1 MSRGP
6 RRQPPPRRPGRA
18 GDTDEYPL
26 IGPSGRAGD
35 TTAFP
40 LIGEAGV
47 PVISAPIAL
56 PEQPVQPRIEPEI
69 EVDLPPDDARED
81 DRESTTQAAPEEPLT
96 GATAAARAG
105 RGIAIAALV
114 LMVGNILSRL
124 LGLVREQVTASL
136 FGTGDTIA
144 AFTIADNIHTMLF
157 DLVISGM
164 MQAALIPVLSEY
176 ASEERRDELRRITGA
191 LHTLAFIVVGCV
203 VVLLQVFAPAAVRV
217 MTMLGGG
224 EEARGAETFAL
235 TVELVRWILPAVL
248 LLATS
253 TILMSTLFALQRFT
267 LPSLSL
273 SLRNIAIVFSALTLG
288 RTAFGIR
295 ALAVGIVLGA
305 LLLIVV
311 QLPGLR
317 DALPKPNF
325 HFRHPAIRKIGLLY
339 LPIFIG
345 LFANTVALIVDRN
358 LAWGASPDALGAM
371 RYATTLNQMVLG
383 LVAAAISLASLPA
396 LSRFMAA
403 GDEEAYWATLARG
416 LRMVTVLVVPAT
428 FGLAVLSWPAVQ
440 LIFQHGATQREN
452 AIQILIALLIY
463 LPGTLFAAF
472 DQVLIFAYYAR
483 QNTRTPQIVGV
494 IAVGVYF
501 IFALSL
507 VQPFGM
513 AGLVAANSAQ
523 FIFHTIVMVVLVRRL
538 LPVGERSLRR
548 FDDGRVWRTL
558 KVCLGASLGMAWV
571 AGGIALLLSLN
582 LPDWSGSLGRSFRE
596 ALVLVIPAGVGAAI
610 YAAGLFLFRVE
621 EMRVILARVPGLGAA
636 GRMLRAAS
644 GGGR

>member
-1 MSRGP
+1 MTRRP
-6 RRQPPPRRPGRA
+6 RRAAPPPSGRA

-26 IGPSGRAGD
+26 VRPSGRAGD
-35 TTAFP
+35 TTALP
-40 LIGEAGV
+40 LVGEGELPLAV
-47 PVISAPIAL
+47 PITL
-56 PEQPVQPRIEPEI
+56 PEQPVRPSTNAEL
-69 EVDLPPDDARED
+69 EVELAAVPDAVERE
-81 DRESTTQAAPEEPLT
+81 EQAADEPVPEAVQ

-105 RGIAIAALV
+105 RGIALAALV

-124 LGLVREQVTASL
+124 MGLVREQVTASL
-136 FGTGDTIA
+136 FGTGDRIA

-191 LHTLAFIVVGCV
+191 LHTLAFLVVGSV
-203 VVLLQVFAPAAVRV
+203 VVLLQFFAPAAVRV
-217 MTMLGGG
+217 MTALGGG
-224 EEARGAETFAL
+224 EEARGADTFAL

-273 SLRNIAIVFSALTLG
+273 SLRNVAIVFSALTLG

-305 LLLIVV
+305 LLLVIV

-339 LPIFIG
+339 LPIFLG
-345 LFANTVALIVDRN
+345 LFANTVALVVDRN

-383 LVAAAISLASLPA
+383 LVAAAISLASLPT

-440 LIFQHGATQREN
+440 LIFQHGATEREN

-494 IAVGVYF
+494 LAVGVYF
-501 IFALSL
+501 VFALSL
-507 VQPFGM
+507 VQRFGM

-523 FIFHTIVMVVLVRRL
+523 YIFHTIVMVVLVRRL
-538 LPVGERSLRR
+538 LPPGARSLRQ
-548 FDDGRVWRTL
+548 FDDGRVLRTL
-558 KVCLGASLGMAWV
+558 RVCLGASLGMAWV
-571 AGGIALLLSLN
+571 AGGVALVLALN

-596 ALVLVIPAGVGAAI
+596 ALVLFVPAGLGALI
-610 YAAGLFLFRVE
+610 YAAGLIMFRVE
-621 EMRVILARVPGLGAA
+621 EMRIILARVPVLRAA
-636 GRMLRAAS
+636 GRLVR
-644 GGGR
+644 